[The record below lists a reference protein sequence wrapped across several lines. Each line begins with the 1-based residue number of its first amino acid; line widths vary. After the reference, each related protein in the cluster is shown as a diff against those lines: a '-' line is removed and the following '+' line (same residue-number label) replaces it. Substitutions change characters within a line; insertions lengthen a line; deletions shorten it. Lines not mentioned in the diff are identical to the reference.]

1 MIDIA
6 PERIL
11 RRDNRR
17 FERDN
22 QPGAASRRAMREDR
36 RIRHRGGH
44 NGQPR
49 TKPNIA
55 AFRRAELIRIY
66 ESRWGPE
73 LPDDDSGLDDVRL
86 FADHCGESD
95 FDILKRFCA
104 KHAPWMTAEEIVGA
118 FIQRRR
124 QGWSADNLAIALRLT
139 DAERTALGIHT
150 IGAVDYAK
158 AARTKRRTRNNRD
171 QERQRRAAAGA
182 KPHSQSLSALEP
194 WKLENPPISRAKWYR
209 LGKHKAA

>member
-118 FIQRRR
+118 WNPGNSKTRPFRERNGI
-124 QGWSADNLAIALRLT
+124 GSASTRPRET
-139 DAERTALGIHT
+139 DWWTV
-150 IGAVDYAK
+150 GA
-158 AARTKRRTRNNRD
+158 
-171 QERQRRAAAGA
+171 G
-182 KPHSQSLSALEP
+182 
-194 WKLENPPISRAKWYR
+194 
-209 LGKHKAA
+209 